1 MKGSSE
7 VNTQRELF
15 RPMLVDFIDMKH
27 ELVLLSNKIDWKHLD
42 QELSKYY
49 SSMGR
54 PSMPVRLMVGCL
66 FLKRLYNLG
75 DETLAKEWKM
85 NPYMQYFCGYS
96 HFQHQFPFDP
106 SDLVHFRK
114 RIGEEGAKKIFAYSV
129 KIHGKDA
136 QEKQALSDTT
146 VQGNYTTFP
155 TDAKLAKRVIDKLN
169 ALAQL
174 RGVKQRQSYV
184 RTSKQLLRD
193 SYNSKHPSRVKKAK
207 KAIDKLRIIAGRLI
221 RELERKLTPEQ
232 WVFHE
237 EELALYQ
244 QILNQKRTDR
254 NKIYSVHKPFTSCIA
269 KGKAHKPYEFG
280 NKVGLTVTSKTL
292 IVTSIKA
299 FEGNPHDSKTIEP
312 LIRQMEQNDL
322 PVPKEI
328 VYDRAGKGQKQIG
341 ETLISTPDNR
351 PLKRASAYQKRKK
364 RKKFRRRAV
373 IEAVIG
379 HLKSDCRMEQNYL
392 HGVESPQINAFLAA
406 VGWNMRKMMEK
417 LSKQVY
423 FLFSFERS
431 YLKDQLLP
439 NLLFVTR

>member
-1 MKGSSE
+1 
-7 VNTQRELF
+7 
-15 RPMLVDFIDMKH
+15 
-27 ELVLLSNKIDWKHLD
+27 
-42 QELSKYY
+42 
-49 SSMGR
+49 
-54 PSMPVRLMVGCL
+54 MPVRLMVGCL

-379 HLKSDCRMEQNYL
+379 HLKSDCRMETELSARCGISTNQRFFSSCGMEYAEDDGKTQQTSL
-392 HGVESPQINAFLAA
+392 FFIFFREILPERPATSKSTFCYKVIHGV
-406 VGWNMRKMMEK
+406 
-417 LSKQVY
+417 
-423 FLFSFERS
+423 
-431 YLKDQLLP
+431 
-439 NLLFVTR
+439 